1 MPVTKSR
8 TAFYDIENLDQA
20 GTTGFLFRDDDSA
33 PEGKLYTTTT
43 TEDNFPTLIRQTNM
57 VSHLLLH
64 CCADTI
70 LTFLSPF
77 VFPQNLTTAS
87 AV

>member
-33 PEGKLYTTTT
+33 PEGKLYTQTT

-57 VSHLLLH
+57 VSTVSLVAALLNVSL
-64 CCADTI
+64 
-70 LTFLSPF
+70 L
-77 VFPQNLTTAS
+77 
-87 AV
+87 

>member
-57 VSHLLLH
+57 VSNFPLH

-70 LTFLSPF
+70 LSFLSPF
-77 VFPQNLTTAS
+77 IFLVA
-87 AV
+87 

>member
-33 PEGKLYTTTT
+33 PEGKLYTQTTT
-43 TEDNFPTLIRQTNM
+43 DDNFPTLIRQTNM
-57 VSHLLLH
+57 VRTVPS
-64 CCADTI
+64 CRYPVI
-70 LTFLSPF
+70 SP
-77 VFPQNLTTAS
+77 VL
-87 AV
+87 